1 MMKRIRKSLREKI
14 IEFDDWAV
22 GLVGDGNFW
31 SAGGEEEGFG
41 GVVVGMGGEDGEE
54 LGRSFSAGA
63 GDEDC
68 HVFLFLFIFYFFIF
82 LFCISWGRERLG
94 FGLRRDVCVFFGGR
108 HGRKVSQTSKQS
120 DRMIQVRCD
129 VMR

>member
-1 MMKRIRKSLREKI
+1 M
-14 IEFDDWAV
+14 
-22 GLVGDGNFW
+22 
-31 SAGGEEEGFG
+31 
-41 GVVVGMGGEDGEE
+41 VGMGGEDGEE

-68 HVFLFLFIFYFFIF
+68 HFCFVSFFFFILGFFIF
-82 LFCISWGRERLG
+82 LFFYSVFLGGGRGWVWIEEGRVIL
-94 FGLRRDVCVFFGGR
+94 VGGR
-108 HGRKVSQTSKQS
+108 HGRKVSQRSKQS